1 MPPIH
6 SKPRSME
13 TSNDSDTIE
22 SENMP
27 TLSID
32 LSEIISNAVT
42 KYKSSD
48 TIESENTPTLS
59 IDLSEIISNAVTK
72 YKSSDTIGSEN
83 MPTLSI
89 DLSEIISNAVTKYK
103 SSDTIESEN
112 TPTLSIDLSEI
123 ISNAVTKYKSSD
135 TIENENTPTLSI
147 DLSEIISSA
156 VTKFKSST
164 PKNNKRKIKFKF
176 PCSICEKSVNKN
188 QKSVYCNN
196 CDLWVHKKCE
206 GLLDDEFQKLVEED
220 DEVPWFCLVCQIKL
234 NAEIFLFGVLSKFEL
249 LDLYG
254 IDLPSHLQTLPS
266 FETRSKLE
274 NLPHMK

>member
-13 TSNDSDTIE
+13 TSNDSDTID
-22 SENMP
+22 SENRP

-32 LSEIISNAVT
+32 LSEIIIN
-42 KYKSSD
+42 
-48 TIESENTPTLS
+48 N
-59 IDLSEIISNAVTK
+59 
-72 YKSSDTIGSEN
+72 
-83 MPTLSI
+83 
-89 DLSEIISNAVTKYK
+89 
-103 SSDTIESEN
+103 
-112 TPTLSIDLSEI
+112 
-123 ISNAVTKYKSSD
+123 
-135 TIENENTPTLSI
+135 
-147 DLSEIISSA
+147 A

-164 PKNNKRKIKFKF
+164 LKNNKRKRKFKF

-206 GLLDDEFQKLVEED
+206 GLSNDEFQKLVEED

-234 NAEIFLFGVLSKFEL
+234 NAEIFPFGVLSKFEL

-266 FETRSKLE
+266 FETHSKLE
-274 NLPHMK
+274 NLPHINDSDIDDNIVNTIFSKYHTLNEISQLNLSRKNFSIFHTNIRSLSKHIDSLHTQLCSTNIPFDIIGITETKQQVDKNFLVHECGFGRIHIAHTTLQKFLWRMCNLCQFSFGSHY